1 MSMFDKKD
9 HQARFEEL
17 TCEESIGLL
26 RHDVGHHLLNSI
38 GICEALLKEY
48 DNLVQDDVKVK
59 ELIQMALK
67 HSKKAQEIFYA
78 FTDPYLSNEQ
88 E

>member
-1 MSMFDKKD
+1 MFDKKD
-9 HQARFEEL
+9 YQKRFEEL

-38 GICEALLKEY
+38 GLCEVLLKEY
-48 DNLVQDDVKVK
+48 DSLMQYDVKAAD
-59 ELIQMALK
+59 LIRQVLK
-67 HSKKAQEIFYA
+67 NSKKAQEIIVA
-78 FTDPYLSNEQ
+78 FTDPYLSKQQ